1 MCLFCSRLRRFWCVY
16 RTMTCFRQ
24 HLPCCLTLLPL
35 QCRQKKKPSACV
47 TVCINTNPLLLRAT
61 VTAPALWTCRC
72 RQKIGIGMPYLFS
85 THKKGGTLKSFKLT
99 SVSLISSTQTRQK
112 WTVNA
117 AFRNNK
123 WQDFCVILWK
133 ARGRAR
139 ELGIIPIDER
149 EREDG
154 AVWRVRKRKTRND
167 NCTVTGV
174 GQTRF

>member
-35 QCRQKKKPSACV
+35 QRRQKKKTSACV

-117 AFRNNK
+117 AFRNK
-123 WQDFCVILWK
+123 WQGFLCNLVKSTRASKRARDNPDWREGE
-133 ARGRAR
+133 RGRSHVK
-139 ELGIIPIDER
+139 EE
-149 EREDG
+149 E
-154 AVWRVRKRKTRND
+154 TQN
-167 NCTVTGV
+167 
-174 GQTRF
+174 